1 MLKKNPDANI
11 QKEKK
16 IKEGRKKKGKK
27 QDSCTLASYFIR
39 RFTQNPPRKV
49 LIIKNLL

>member
-1 MLKKNPDANI
+1 MDIKFLSDAKKNPDANI

-27 QDSCTLASYFIR
+27 QDSCTLTSYFI
-39 RFTQNPPRKV
+39 
-49 LIIKNLL
+49 